1 MIGER
6 LMQKIIKTTG
16 DWTNKNT
23 AITDMFYML
32 PALTTAYTIE
42 GSEYIDMTKAVEY
55 TYSDF
60 ENNRVKVKDGVTDA
74 LVSGV
79 LCRKV
84 NGEIKHLNEVIDSYE
99 QKTFEQIKDDVAPV
113 IEFVKSIEI
122 YVGMHG
128 VEVSYGKTDFDVSV
142 ECYQRGQLMGKVS
155 TKATNQP
162 TNAMLCAS
170 HLIAKHE
177 VLAIRVVIDACDYT
191 VILANRA
198 DGTSGALI
206 FGEKVGAC
214 KATLEQIGADLGD
227 LDAVRSSN

>member
-1 MIGER
+1 
-6 LMQKIIKTTG
+6 MQRVIKTTG

-23 AITDMFYML
+23 AMTDMFYML

-84 NGEIKHLNEVIDSYE
+84 NGEIKHLNETLESYE
-99 QKTFEQIKDDVAPV
+99 QKEFDQIKADIAPV
-113 IEFVKSIEI
+113 LDFVKTIEV

-128 VEVSYGKTDFDVSV
+128 LEVSYGEADLGVTI

-177 VLAIRVVIDACDYT
+177 VLAIRVVVEASDYT

-198 DGTSGALI
+198 DGVCGALI
-206 FGEKVGAC
+206 YGEKIGAC
-214 KATLEQIGADLGD
+214 KASLEQVGANLGE

>member
-1 MIGER
+1 
-6 LMQKIIKTTG
+6 MQRVIKTTG

-23 AITDMFYML
+23 AMTDMFYML

-84 NGEIKHLNEVIDSYE
+84 NAEIKHLNEIIDSYE
-99 QKTFEQIKDDVAPV
+99 QKDFEHIKADVAPALDIAKTMQV
-113 IEFVKSIEI
+113 

-128 VEVSYGKTDFDVSV
+128 LEVSYGASDLSVSV

-155 TKATNQP
+155 TKETSCP
-162 TNAMLCAS
+162 TSAMLCAS

-177 VLAIRVVIDACDYT
+177 VMSIRVVVESNDYT
-191 VILANRA
+191 MILANRA
-198 DGTSGALI
+198 DGVCGAI
-206 FGEKVGAC
+206 IYGEKIGSC
-214 KATLEQIGADLGD
+214 KTTLDKIGADLGD

>member
-1 MIGER
+1 
-6 LMQKIIKTTG
+6 MQRVIKTTG
-16 DWTNKNT
+16 DWINKNT
-23 AITDMFYML
+23 AMTDMFYML

-99 QKTFEQIKDDVAPV
+99 QKTFGQIKDDIAPA
-113 IEFVKSIEI
+113 IEFIKTIEI

-128 VEVSYGKTDFDVSV
+128 LEVSYGETDFDVSV

-155 TKATNQP
+155 TKGTKTP
-162 TNAMLCAS
+162 TSAMLCAS

-177 VLAIRVVIDACDYT
+177 VLAIRVVIDASCYN

-198 DGTSGALI
+198 DGISGALI
-206 FGEKVGAC
+206 YGEKIGAC
-214 KATLEQIGADLGD
+214 KSSLEQIGADLGD